1 MELAQQTS
9 KLKHPSLHYKH
20 INKMRIK
27 KSISIIVVGVYLQK
41 DNGYCK
47 EM

>member
-1 MELAQQTS
+1 MELTQQTS
-9 KLKHPSLHYKH
+9 KLKHSSLHYKH

-27 KSISIIVVGVYLQK
+27 KSISIPVVGVFLQK
-41 DNGYCK
+41 QRHCK